1 MDVVT
6 STGAGFIRWIRIE
19 DVLTD
24 ISVLCKLT
32 GVCEVVENYYS
43 RRSMVHVDMSSVQE
57 LQNHNVFLS

>member
-6 STGAGFIRWIRIE
+6 STGAGYIRWIRIE

-43 RRSMVHVDMSSVQE
+43 RESMVE
-57 LQNHNVFLS
+57 T